1 MRRPVRLTKRGEWAV
16 TFLFLAAIVAA
27 MTLPWGI
34 A

>member
-1 MRRPVRLTKRGEWAV
+1 MSRPVRLTPRGEWAV
-16 TFLFLAAIVAA
+16 AVAFLLALVAA